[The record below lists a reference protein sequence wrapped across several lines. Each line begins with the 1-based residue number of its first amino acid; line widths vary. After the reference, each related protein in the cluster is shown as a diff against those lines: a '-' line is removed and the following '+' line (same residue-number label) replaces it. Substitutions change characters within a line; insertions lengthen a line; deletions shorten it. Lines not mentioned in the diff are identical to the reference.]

1 MEDLYV
7 EHVEHGEKAWLL
19 DRHFKAGQKMED
31 EPIRDLHI
39 QQRHESGAAIVNH
52 ECMPPTS
59 DST

>member
-1 MEDLYV
+1 M

-19 DRHFKAGQKMED
+19 DRHFKGGQKMED